1 MGVFRIVPKNMR
13 AQAAQIP
20 WSDSQSRQQRTPSTG
35 STIIRNLRE
44 RFTYQNVNTLSQLF
58 DGDGR
63 LDQLCKYVQEALK
76 IYA

>member
-1 MGVFRIVPKNMR
+1 MEAFRIEPRNMR
-13 AQAAQIP
+13 AQAAKIP
-20 WSDSQSRQQRTPSTG
+20 WSYSQSRQQQTPSTG
-35 STIIRNLRE
+35 TIIRNLQE

>member
-1 MGVFRIVPKNMR
+1 MGAFRIEPRNMR

-35 STIIRNLRE
+35 TIIRNLWE